1 MIFFNPIKIINY
13 IYYDKKNKKIS
24 QKKILFNI
32 FKKNNILN
40 INNVYKKYKC
50 LNQKYF
56 KKKNIKIK
64 KIKIKI
70 DTMIKRSN
78 NSFLLDQ
85 IFFSFLRFNK
95 FFKKK

>member
-24 QKKILFNI
+24 QKKILFLYS
-32 FKKNNILN
+32 KKNNILN
-40 INNVYKKYKC
+40 INKGYKKYKC
-50 LNQKYF
+50 LQPSYF
-56 KKKNIKIK
+56 TEPNLDIP

-85 IFFSFLRFNK
+85 IFLSFLRLNK